1 MSIDIPSSVDAE
13 YAATEEAKFRDYLVG
28 SEGATELLRSL
39 VALDEFK
46 AKPAD
51 ATQWM
56 RAKTGS
62 QDLSCLVH
70 GVEAPD
76 VRGML
81 KENAKLKQK
90 LEVFTEQLQKLT
102 QELGP
107 RLALGAF
114 RTPIATEPPLESW
127 MPEYVVR
134 KANIGKQ
141 TFSLCALS
149 LHPNWRLCCANEEPH
164 ATMVHAR
171 WYSCADVVCVCVCVR
186 VRAQPMDG
194 SSPTSSRARPTR
206 RRPCSPSTAGT
217 AARRSGCGRSRS
229 TACGS
234 SAWIGRAMAT
244 RTSRP
249 GSTGTPSRRLTCSS
263 WLCVRRYSDLCASRW
278 LIAAER
284 ARARRLSRATRA
296 THRTGWAWQTLCS
309 WDTRLAAAT
318 HSTWQRGT
326 SGRIRTCTAAALT
339 KCVADSPTLGTS

>member
-1 MSIDIPSSVDAE
+1 MVERDRLVRRRGVTRVRPMSIDIPSSVDAE

-149 LHPNWRLCCANEEPH
+149 SHPNWRLCCANEEPH

-171 WYSCADVVCVCVCVR
+171 WYSCADVVCLR
-186 VRAQPMDG
+186 VRACACAADG
-194 SSPTSSRARPTR
+194 RKLAYIEQGEADAPQTVLAIHGVDCGKEVWLLPKPLDGVRIIGVDRPGHGDSDK
-206 RRPCSPSTAGT
+206 PAGQYGYAQSTADLLELVVRPPLFGPL
-217 AARRSGCGRSRS
+217 RL
-229 TACGS
+229 
-234 SAWIGRAMAT
+234 AMAD
-244 RTSRP
+244 
-249 GSTGTPSRRLTCSS
+249 CS
-263 WLCVRRYSDLCASRW
+263 
-278 LIAAER
+278 
-284 ARARRLSRATRA
+284 
-296 THRTGWAWQTLCS
+296 
-309 WDTRLAAAT
+309 
-318 HSTWQRGT
+318 
-326 SGRIRTCTAAALT
+326 
-339 KCVADSPTLGTS
+339 